1 MPSKPEIKRLCDKHR
16 SSPQKGEGRSGS
28 GFEPPEGAGGKRG
41 ALYLVAT
48 PIGNLGDIT
57 LRALETLR
65 TVDLIAAEDTRHTR
79 KLLSHY
85 DIHKPLTS
93 YHSHNAAQRGPELL
107 ERLLQ
112 GQDVALVTDAGT
124 PAISDPGAL
133 MVAQALEL
141 DLEVTI
147 LPGPTAL
154 VAALVVS
161 GLSTHPF
168 VFLGFPPPR
177 GRERRNFFES
187 ASAFS
192 MTRILYE
199 SPQRT
204 RRTLE
209 DILQSW
215 GDLRIAVAREIT
227 KIHEE
232 VFRGRVSAAL
242 EHFAEG
248 VKGELVLVV
257 EGAGP
262 VSGIDAESENWKEEL
277 GTLMAAS
284 GLSVKEASEDIAAR
298 FGLSRR
304 VVYQEAL
311 RIKGSSSP

>member
-1 MPSKPEIKRLCDKHR
+1 M
-16 SSPQKGEGRSGS
+16 
-28 GFEPPEGAGGKRG
+28 
-41 ALYLVAT
+41 AT

-57 LRALETLR
+57 LRALDTLR
-65 TVDLIAAEDTRHTR
+65 SVDMIAAEDTRHTR

-93 YHSHNAAQRGPELL
+93 YHPHNAAQRGPELL

-133 MVAQALEL
+133 LVAQALGL

-161 GLSTHPF
+161 GLPTHPF

-177 GRERRNFFES
+177 GKERRDFF
-187 ASAFS
+187 ASAAPFS

-204 RRTLE
+204 GRTLE
-209 DILQSW
+209 DILQFW
-215 GDLRIAVAREIT
+215 GDLRIAVAREMT

-232 VFRGRVSAAL
+232 VFRGRVSGAL
-242 EHFAEG
+242 EHFSEG

-262 VSGIDAESENWKEEL
+262 VSGIDAGGENWKEEL
-277 GTLMAAS
+277 GCLMADS
-284 GLSVKEASEDIAAR
+284 GLSVKEASEDVASR

-304 VVYQEAL
+304 MVYQEAL
-311 RIKGSSSP
+311 KIKGSSSP

>member
-1 MPSKPEIKRLCDKHR
+1 MPSKPENKRLFDKHR
-16 SSPQKGEGRSGS
+16 SAPQKGEGGSGS
-28 GFEPPEGAGGKRG
+28 GFEPPEGAGEKRG

-65 TVDLIAAEDTRHTR
+65 AVDLIAAEDTRHTR

-107 ERLLQ
+107 GKLLQ

-133 MVAQALEL
+133 LVAEALEL
-141 DLEVTI
+141 GLEVTI

-177 GRERRNFFES
+177 GKERRNFFAS
-187 ASAFS
+187 AAAFS

-209 DILQSW
+209 DILQFW
-215 GDLRIAVAREIT
+215 GDLRVAVAREMT

-242 EHFAEG
+242 EHFSEG

-262 VSGIDAESENWKEEL
+262 ASGSDAESENWKVEL

>member
-1 MPSKPEIKRLCDKHR
+1 M
-16 SSPQKGEGRSGS
+16 
-28 GFEPPEGAGGKRG
+28 
-41 ALYLVAT
+41 AT

-65 TVDLIAAEDTRHTR
+65 AVDVIAAEDTRHTR

-107 ERLLQ
+107 GRLLQ

-133 MVAQALEL
+133 LVAEALEL

-177 GRERRNFFES
+177 GKERRNFFES
-187 ASAFS
+187 AAAFR

-209 DILQSW
+209 DIFQFW
-215 GDLRIAVAREIT
+215 GDLRIAVAREMT

-242 EHFAEG
+242 EHFSEG
-248 VKGELVLVV
+248 VRGELVLVV

-262 VSGIDAESENWKEEL
+262 ASGIDAEGENWKEEL

-284 GLSVKEASEDIAAR
+284 GLSVKEASDDIAGR